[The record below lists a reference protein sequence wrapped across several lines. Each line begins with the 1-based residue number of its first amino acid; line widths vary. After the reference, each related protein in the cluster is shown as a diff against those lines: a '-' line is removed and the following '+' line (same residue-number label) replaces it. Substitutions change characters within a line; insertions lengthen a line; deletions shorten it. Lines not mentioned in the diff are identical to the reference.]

1 LARILDETE
10 GFDRTRPEWQEAVR
24 SDDLALVVD
33 VRRSMALAG
42 LFIDG
47 EVALSDALAGVEAA
61 ERLGEKRPLELA
73 LAMEAYVRGVLGEPY
88 REPLERALALE
99 DEVAADELHSPS
111 AVLADLGRLSLD
123 LDGGRQGYEAVLRRA
138 EELGDARTETW
149 CAYGLGMVEALAG
162 NLPRA
167 SELAERAHD
176 LSEQVTLLGLP
187 AVRLCALVAAC
198 RGRVDECREFLEA
211 CYAVARR
218 MGDRVNLLGTLAIDG
233 FLELSVDRPSEAV
246 EPLGEAWTIQ
256 TELGFHEP
264 GVTRFL
270 VDLVEALAATG
281 SADEAERA
289 CAVFEEQVVQL
300 RRDWARP
307 LIARGKGLVLAARG
321 DIDGAMTRLE
331 EAVAGEDQLPMPLER
346 ARTLLA
352 LGSLQRRANT
362 RRSARETLQ
371 RATAVFDELGAP
383 LWAARARSESGR
395 IGGRA
400 PAGEELTPSER
411 RIAEL
416 VAEGKTNK
424 EVAAAL
430 VVTDRTVESALTQIY
445 RKLDVRSRTQLAR
458 KLAGAS

>member
-1 LARILDETE
+1 
-10 GFDRTRPEWQEAVR
+10 
-24 SDDLALVVD
+24 
-33 VRRSMALAG
+33 
-42 LFIDG
+42 
-47 EVALSDALAGVEAA
+47 
-61 ERLGEKRPLELA
+61 
-73 LAMEAYVRGVLGEPY
+73 
-88 REPLERALALE
+88 
-99 DEVAADELHSPS
+99 
-111 AVLADLGRLSLD
+111 
-123 LDGGRQGYEAVLRRA
+123 
-138 EELGDARTETW
+138 
-149 CAYGLGMVEALAG
+149 MVEALAG

-198 RGRVDECREFLEA
+198 QGEVDQCREFLDA
-211 CYAVARR
+211 CYTVARR

-233 FLELSVDRPSEAV
+233 FLELSLDRPLEAV
-246 EPLGEAWTIQ
+246 EPLDEAWTIQ

-281 SADEAERA
+281 SAAEAERA

-321 DIDGAMTRLE
+321 DVDGALAQLE
-331 EAVAGEDQLPMPLER
+331 EAVAEEEALPMPLER
-346 ARTLLA
+346 GRTLLA
-352 LGSLQRRANT
+352 LGSLQRRANA
-362 RRSARETLQ
+362 RRLARESLQ
-371 RATAVFDELGAP
+371 RATAVFDELGTP
-383 LWAARARSESGR
+383 LWAARARSESHR

-445 RKLDVRSRTQLAR
+445 RKLDVRSRTELAR
-458 KLAGAS
+458 KLTSV